1 MTVKPD
7 KGTEPLTVTLDAST
21 TKLNDPTDE
30 IVYFMWDFGDG
41 ETTRN
46 ISQGRVTHI
55 YKYNAQGGEVQYR
68 PKVTVTTKK

>member
-21 TKLNDPTDE
+21 TKLNDATDE

-41 ETTRN
+41 ESTKN
-46 ISQGRVTHI
+46 ISQ
-55 YKYNAQGGEVQYR
+55 
-68 PKVTVTTKK
+68 